1 MINVN
6 DSYLWKIAKGRWRWK
21 AWPTAYCATPLRA
34 DSSLSVTNFFFWP
47 FFSFFDF
54 FFVCYLFIFPNYII
68 IPHAAAE
75 EGRG

>member
-6 DSYLWKIAKGRWRWK
+6 DSYLWQIAKRVVEWK

-34 DSSLSVTNFFFWP
+34 DSSLSVTTFFFS
-47 FFSFFDF
+47 FFFFDF
-54 FFVCYLFIFPNYII
+54 FFLVCYLFIFPNYII